1 MSSLPRYER
10 PTLLRHVAGMMNKFT
25 RVQAMRPQSHLDGV
39 PVKEL
44 VARFGS
50 PLFVFSERT
59 IVDRVRELREAFAL
73 RLPRAQ
79 HAWSYK
85 TNYLDAIC
93 KVFHREG
100 SWAEVVSE
108 QEFDRARRLGVPGP
122 HILFNG
128 PYKPEGALEKAF
140 AAGAR
145 VHLDHH
151 DEIHRAERVA
161 QRLGVR
167 PKVAIRLNMA
177 VVGTPPWSRFGF
189 NLEGGQA
196 RDAVR
201 RILSGGRLELAGLH
215 CHIGT
220 FVQDV
225 EAYREEARKLSEF
238 ANLLAREH
246 GVRVEYLDL
255 GGGFASRNTLH
266 AQYLPGEQTTPSF
279 AQYAEAIADGL
290 GALEASGERAPRLF
304 LESGRALIDDAG
316 SLVTTVHANKRLP
329 DGRRG
334 LVLDAGVNTLFTAN
348 WYRHDLV
355 PVEETHGTPEPT
367 VMYGPLCMNID
378 VVRDQLLFPPVNADD
393 LLVVKRVGA
402 YNVTQWMQFIVERPA
417 VVMISSSGEVGVIR
431 RRETLDTLTSQEEV
445 PPWLA

>member
-1 MSSLPRYER
+1 MSSLPRYQR
-10 PTLLRHVAGMMNKFT
+10 PTLVRHVAGMMNKFA
-25 RVQAMRPQSHLDGV
+25 RVQAQRPQTHLDGV
-39 PVKEL
+39 AVKDL
-44 VARFGS
+44 VARYGS

-59 IVDRVRELREAFAL
+59 LVERVRELRDAFAL

-93 KVFHREG
+93 KVLHREG

-108 QEFDRARRLGVPGP
+108 LEFDKARRLGVPGKQ
-122 HILFNG
+122 ILFNG

-140 AAGAR
+140 AAGAH
-145 VHLDHH
+145 VHLDNF
-151 DEIHRAERVA
+151 DELQRAEKVA
-161 QRLGVR
+161 VKLGTR
-167 PKVAIRLNMA
+167 PKVGLRLNMA
-177 VVGTPPWSRFGF
+177 VAGTPPWSRFGF
-189 NLEGGQA
+189 NLEIGQA

-201 RILSGGRLELAGLH
+201 RLLSGGRLELVALH

-225 EAYREEARKLSEF
+225 EAYRQEAQKMAEF
-238 ANLLAREH
+238 ANLLSHEH
-246 GVRVEYLDL
+246 GITLDYLDL

-266 AQYLPGEQTTPSF
+266 SQYLPGEQTTPSF

-290 GALEASGERAPRLF
+290 GALEATGDRAPRIF
-304 LESGRALIDDAG
+304 LESGRAVVDDAG
-316 SLVTTVHANKRLP
+316 SLITTVHANKRLP
-329 DGRRG
+329 DGRRA
-334 LVLDAGVNTLFTAN
+334 LVLDAGVNTLFTSN

-355 PVEETHGTPEPT
+355 PAQETSGTPEPT

-378 VVRDQLLFPPVNADD
+378 VLREGLLFPPVSAGEQ
-393 LLVVKRVGA
+393 LVFKSVGA

-417 VVMISSSGEVGVIR
+417 VIMISAKGEPAVIR
-431 RRETLDTLTSQEEV
+431 RRESLETLTSQEEL
-445 PPWLA
+445 PAWLR